1 MSLLGSVLGGSAPVN
16 KGSHEYETK
25 KTELEAKLKAVKHI
39 VDYYYGIEGLRIPP
53 AKHPGERTWL
63 EMAHQ
68 EFEFDASALDG
79 RNEESIIKNIAHH
92 CACDGIHFTLIYD
105 LVSLFNP
112 GDNNEAGYARI
123 MMACANEIRANKYQY
138 EPHAVQTDS
147 QGPKSSL
154 LDPKRLP

>member
-1 MSLLGSVLGGSAPVN
+1 MPCYTEWDAYLK
-16 KGSHEYETK
+16 KGSHEYEAK
-25 KTELEAKLKAVKHI
+25 KAELEAKLKAVKHI

-53 AKHPGERTWL
+53 AKHSGERTWL

-79 RNEESIIKNIAHH
+79 RKEELIIKNIAHH
-92 CACDGIHFTLIYD
+92 CACDGIHFMLIYD
-105 LVSLFNP
+105 LVSLL
-112 GDNNEAGYARI
+112 DVQDSYEAGYARI

-138 EPHAVQTDS
+138 EPHAVQMDS
-147 QGPKSSL
+147 EKPKRSQ